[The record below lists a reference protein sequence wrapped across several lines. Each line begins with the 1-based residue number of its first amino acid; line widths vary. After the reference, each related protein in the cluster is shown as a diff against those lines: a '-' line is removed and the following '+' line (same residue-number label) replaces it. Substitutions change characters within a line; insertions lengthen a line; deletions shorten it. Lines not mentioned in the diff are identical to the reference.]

1 MAEKL
6 VLTPEDDGK
15 THLNIY
21 SQGKTKLG
29 KDLSNFGHFPFVHK
43 EHGAFASV
51 EGYWYWLTRQDER
64 LRHAHGYE
72 AKQLGQSLPEVKR
85 WHSEKFESLI
95 KEALAA
101 KLDRN
106 PGMAKA
112 LAETTIPL
120 THYYAKYY
128 DGKLKVTQPR
138 GSDFILAFFEEYRL
152 KHNPEADASTLN
164 KLETQ
169 REKANRVKDEEPSQ
183 IGFGF

>member
-51 EGYWYWLTRQDER
+51 EGYWYWLTRQDDR
-64 LRHAHGYE
+64 LRHAHGFQ
-72 AKQLGQSLPEVKR
+72 AKELGRSLPEVKR

-128 DGKLKVTQPR
+128 DGKLKVTQPQ

-152 KHNPEADASTLN
+152 QHNPEADSTTLK
-164 KLETQ
+164 KLEA
-169 REKANRVKDEEPSQ
+169 RKEKAAKVKEEEASQ
-183 IGFGF
+183 LGLF